1 MKCCICG
8 TEIRG
13 WGNNP
18 WPVSKEK
25 GAKCCDLCNVTYVFP
40 ARIMHVYGISSQF
53 AKQSFS

>member
-25 GAKCCDLCNVTYVFP
+25 EARCCDLCNVTYVFP
-40 ARIMHVYGISSQF
+40 ARIMHVYGVSSQF
-53 AKQSFS
+53 AKQYS

>member
-53 AKQSFS
+53 VK